1 MSYKIT
7 GEKVINSEI
16 GQVPSP
22 LAEKKSDDEQHLEH
36 VETSGLNLEYNDD
49 EEEPKIHART
59 YVALAAMLLLNLVQ
73 VVALQGPPAVLD
85 YIGKDLNNT
94 AAQAW
99 VPNAL
104 SLVQAVVAPIISSAS
119 DTFQARKLLL
129 VGPAILSF
137 IGAAI
142 APGSANIYRLIG
154 AQILIGF
161 GFATVPLAYV
171 VPSEILPRKW
181 RPMAQAW
188 MNVAAALGAC
198 VGPLIIGALTK
209 SNYHTGWRKF
219 YWVQMALWG
228 ATAMG
233 LFFGYRPPKR
243 HTRYDHLSFLQ
254 KLGHLD
260 LAGCGLLTAG
270 LTLLLTGL
278 NLGGGLFSW
287 TSSRVLA
294 TLVVGIVTLLAF
306 CVYEWKFTKTGIL
319 HYDLFRGGKDRGRTF
334 ALCVGLIF
342 VEGIILFAYVI
353 FYPVLTT
360 SLFTQDPFI
369 QVARAQPAWICGG
382 LSTVVY
388 GFASTKLKTIRGPLC
403 VGFLIMTGG
412 LVGLALTQPGDSTK
426 TIVFSGLV
434 GLGFGAPL
442 ALIIAGVQLSTP
454 YHLIATAT
462 ALTTSTRAVAAA
474 MFTAIY
480 SAVVN
485 NRLDKYIPSYVAK
498 AAVRAGLPITSVPAF
513 VGALASNNA
522 TALPHIPG
530 VTPLVIGSG
539 VNALKHAFAD
549 GLRAVFMIAAP
560 FGALACIACFFLGDM
575 KAVMNYHVDAPME
588 DLHAK
593 NHHEGQAL
601 KI

>member
-1 MSYKIT
+1 
-7 GEKVINSEI
+7 
-16 GQVPSP
+16 
-22 LAEKKSDDEQHLEH
+22 
-36 VETSGLNLEYNDD
+36 
-49 EEEPKIHART
+49 
-59 YVALAAMLLLNLVQ
+59 
-73 VVALQGPPAVLD
+73 
-85 YIGKDLNNT
+85 
-94 AAQAW
+94 
-99 VPNAL
+99 
-104 SLVQAVVAPIISSAS
+104 
-119 DTFQARKLLL
+119 
-129 VGPAILSF
+129 
-137 IGAAI
+137 
-142 APGSANIYRLIG
+142 
-154 AQILIGF
+154 
-161 GFATVPLAYV
+161 
-171 VPSEILPRKW
+171 
-181 RPMAQAW
+181 
-188 MNVAAALGAC
+188 
-198 VGPLIIGALTK
+198 
-209 SNYHTGWRKF
+209 
-219 YWVQMALWG
+219 
-228 ATAMG
+228 
-233 LFFGYRPPKR
+233 
-243 HTRYDHLSFLQ
+243 
-254 KLGHLD
+254 
-260 LAGCGLLTAG
+260 
-270 LTLLLTGL
+270 
-278 NLGGGLFSW
+278 
-287 TSSRVLA
+287 
-294 TLVVGIVTLLAF
+294 
-306 CVYEWKFTKTGIL
+306 
-319 HYDLFRGGKDRGRTF
+319 
-334 ALCVGLIF
+334 
-342 VEGIILFAYVI
+342 
-353 FYPVLTT
+353 
-360 SLFTQDPFI
+360 
-369 QVARAQPAWICGG
+369 
-382 LSTVVY
+382 
-388 GFASTKLKTIRGPLC
+388 
-403 VGFLIMTGG
+403 MTGG
-412 LVGLALTQPGDSTK
+412 LVGLVITQPGDSTK